1 MNRKY
6 TIAEEI
12 SHRTWFLLKLS
23 QRPDVRL
30 GEETLTDFLVIH
42 LLLNPYNAVRVL
54 PVMKPEEANNGADLM
69 IYVRKDRI
77 RAHKYVVQ
85 AKKLHPTYG
94 QYRTLN
100 RDAGKSG
107 RKQIDVLEEYAVE
120 CDAVPLYL
128 LYNHIEEPIE
138 GYSKYWH
145 CGIECLDETQ
155 FGCTLVPSW
164 HIRDAIDVRGSR
176 NFHCVHLNDSALPWR
191 CAFDCPQGKNWR
203 QIRERFEA
211 SYHAHTGKSK
221 PDIDFEGGLKKWPSD
236 LLSATAPFEPSS
248 DDIMQIGDEKYVPR
262 WIMLVDPF
270 RD

>member
-12 SHRTWFLLKLS
+12 AHRTWFLLKLS

-30 GEETLTDFLVIH
+30 GEETLTDFLVIN

-54 PVMKPEEANNGADLM
+54 PVMKPEEANNGADLL
-69 IYVRKDRI
+69 ICV
-77 RAHKYVVQ
+77 HKGDGLAYEYAVQ
-85 AKKLHPTYG
+85 AKKLYPNSRYG
-94 QYRTLN
+94 QYNSLN
-100 RDAGKSG
+100 KKLGKNK
-107 RKQIDVLEEYAVE
+107 RPQIDILEEYAAKSK
-120 CDAVPLYL
+120 AVPLYL
-128 LYNHIEEPIE
+128 LYNYVSDPINRCPC
-138 GYSKYWH
+138 WH
-145 CGIECLDETQ
+145 CCRKAHDETQ
-155 FGCTLVPSW
+155 LGCTLVPSW
-164 HIRDAIDVRGSR
+164 HIRDVIAYHQ
-176 NFHCVHLNDSALPWR
+176 NFRHAHENSAALPWR
-191 CAFDCPQGKNWR
+191 CAFDCPKGKNWT
-203 QIRERFEA
+203 QIREKFEA

-236 LLSATAPFEPSS
+236 LWSATAPFEPSS